1 MMRRLLGIVIG
12 LLMLGTVTATAHA
25 DNALT
30 VKLTTP
36 TAQRQESANKG
47 YADLLTEKG
56 DTTKLT
62 FTLQNSSDAPINVDV
77 TPGTAGTSDNG
88 AVVYGTQNWGENHFV
103 NLPARMEQLIT
114 PEAKTVTV
122 PAKGSATTSVSVKTP
137 DNGIS
142 GVLAGGVS
150 FVQQQQTNTT
160 DSKNMFQSEVG
171 YTVAVLNRTTN
182 AILVPNLSIGDV
194 DATLVNNQATVGIQM
209 LNNTQTFLNGLYVMA
224 TITGPQGVYL
234 QRNASNMQMAPNSQ
248 MQFNVWSNGQQLVAG
263 DYDVQVDA
271 YYGLKDNLR
280 FDAPNGKRYT
290 YHTRGQTKLHV
301 STKQSKTLTAD
312 DALLQQRFAM
322 PWWGWL
328 LLAII
333 VGGLIGGILYAVL
346 RRRTVNYLFVLADGQ
361 IIDRG
366 SVRMRRFE
374 KRSVAL
380 PSGFVTQITAKTGV
394 VLAANQVENTFV
406 LTENSNLSA
415 NVNKL

>member
-1 MMRRLLGIVIG
+1 MMRRLLGIVVG

-56 DTTKLT
+56 ATNKLT

-122 PAKGSATTSVSVKTP
+122 PAKGSATTSATTSVSVKTP
-137 DNGIS
+137 DSGIS

-150 FVQQQQTNTT
+150 FVQQQQTNAT
-160 DSKNMFQSEVG
+160 DSKTMFQSEVG

-194 DATLVNNQATVGIQM
+194 NATLVNNQATVGIQM
-209 LNNTQTFLNGLYVMA
+209 LNNTQTFLNGLM
-224 TITGPQGVYL
+224 
-234 QRNASNMQMAPNSQ
+234 
-248 MQFNVWSNGQQLVAG
+248 
-263 DYDVQVDA
+263 
-271 YYGLKDNLR
+271 
-280 FDAPNGKRYT
+280 
-290 YHTRGQTKLHV
+290 
-301 STKQSKTLTAD
+301 
-312 DALLQQRFAM
+312 
-322 PWWGWL
+322 
-328 LLAII
+328 
-333 VGGLIGGILYAVL
+333 
-346 RRRTVNYLFVLADGQ
+346 
-361 IIDRG
+361 
-366 SVRMRRFE
+366 
-374 KRSVAL
+374 
-380 PSGFVTQITAKTGV
+380 
-394 VLAANQVENTFV
+394 
-406 LTENSNLSA
+406 
-415 NVNKL
+415 

>member
-12 LLMLGTVTATAHA
+12 LLMLGTVTVTAHA

-122 PAKGSATTSVSVKTP
+122 PAKGSASTSVSVKTP

-160 DSKNMFQSEVG
+160 DSKTMFQSEVG

-380 PSGFVTQITAKTGV
+380 PSGFVTQTTAKTGV

>member
-12 LLMLGTVTATAHA
+12 LLMLGTVTVTAHA

-122 PAKGSATTSVSVKTP
+122 PAKGSASTSVSVKTP

-160 DSKNMFQSEVG
+160 DSKTMFQSEVG

-346 RRRTVNYLFVLADGQ
+346 RRRTVNYLFVLADGK

-380 PSGFVTQITAKTGV
+380 PSGFVTQTTAKTGV

>member
-1 MMRRLLGIVIG
+1 MVPWS
-12 LLMLGTVTATAHA
+12 TAH
-25 DNALT
+25 
-30 VKLTTP
+30 KI
-36 TAQRQESANKG
+36 G
-47 YADLLTEKG
+47 
-56 DTTKLT
+56 
-62 FTLQNSSDAPINVDV
+62 
-77 TPGTAGTSDNG
+77 
-88 AVVYGTQNWGENHFV
+88 GENHFV

-122 PAKGSATTSVSVKTP
+122 PAKGSVTTSVSVKTP
-137 DNGIS
+137 DSGIS

-150 FVQQQQTNTT
+150 FVQQQQTNVT
-160 DSKNMFQSEVG
+160 DSKTMFQSEVG

-194 DATLVNNQATVGIQM
+194 NATLVNNQATVGIQM

-224 TITGPQGVYL
+224 TVTGPQGVYL

-248 MQFNVWSNGQQLVAG
+248 MQFNVWTNGQQLVAG
-263 DYDVQVDA
+263 DYDVQIDA

-290 YHTRGQTKLHV
+290 YHTSGQTKLHV
-301 STKQSKTLTAD
+301 SAKHAKTLTAD
-312 DALLQQRFAM
+312 DALLQHRFVM

-328 LLAII
+328 LLAVIL
-333 VGGLIGGILYAVL
+333 GGLTGGILYAVL
-346 RRRTVNYLFVLADGQ
+346 RRRTVNYLFVLTDGQ

-374 KRSVAL
+374 KRNVVV
-380 PSGFVTQITAKTGV
+380 PSGFVTQTTAKTV
-394 VLAANQVENTFV
+394 VALAANRVENTFV

>member
-1 MMRRLLGIVIG
+1 MMRRLLGIVVG

-56 DTTKLT
+56 ATNKLT

-137 DNGIS
+137 DSGIS

-150 FVQQQQTNTT
+150 FVQQQQTNAT
-160 DSKNMFQSEVG
+160 DSKTMFQSEVG

-194 DATLVNNQATVGIQM
+194 NATLVNNQATVGIQM

-224 TITGPQGVYL
+224 TVTGPQGVYL

-248 MQFNVWSNGQQLVAG
+248 MQFNVWTNGQQLVAG
-263 DYDVQVDA
+263 DYDVQIDA

-301 STKQSKTLTAD
+301 SAKHAKTLTAD
-312 DALLQQRFAM
+312 DALLQHRFVM

-328 LLAII
+328 LLAVIL
-333 VGGLIGGILYAVL
+333 GGLTGGILYAVL
-346 RRRTVNYLFVLADGQ
+346 RRRTVNYLFVSADGQ

-374 KRSVAL
+374 KRNVVV
-380 PSGFVTQITAKTGV
+380 PSGFVTQTTAKTV
-394 VLAANQVENTFV
+394 VALAANRVENTFV